1 MLRLLWF
8 AVVVAALTWA
18 TLLLID
24 LGDVD
29 IRWRNYALSASVAVL
44 VAAVAVVAVVCAIG
58 YHFWRWLRAGPR
70 RYVAGRAARRR
81 EQGYLALTKG
91 LVAVAAG
98 DPKSAQRFGKETG
111 RLIDNPLNL
120 LLFAQA
126 AQLEGN
132 EAAARRHF
140 RAMLDHA
147 ETEFLGLRGLLVQAT
162 KAGAWDAALDYARRA
177 YALRPETGWVNSAL
191 FDLEVRAGDWR
202 AAQKTLAA
210 AARQRH
216 VSGAEESRR
225 RAVLLAERA
234 RSARR
239 QGRDDEALALA
250 REAHKLAPGL
260 VAASALA
267 AELLAAAGKTRA
279 AARLIEDGWAEAPH
293 PDLARAWAA
302 LAPDEAPMER
312 VKRLERL
319 VRRKPG
325 HAEGHIALAEAALA
339 AELWGAAR
347 NHLEAA
353 LNERPSQRVL
363 RLLATLEERENADAR
378 AARGWLLRAASA
390 PPDAAWLCDGCGAV
404 SVAWG
409 ARCDACGAFD
419 ALVWRVPPSPAAVAA
434 PDEAPVE
441 ATAGATAGATPVA
454 LAGGTAEE
462 APAVVV
468 DAAIARE

>member
-8 AVVVAALTWA
+8 VVVIAALTAAAVWLA
-18 TLLLID
+18 D
-24 LGDVD
+24 HPGAVD
-29 IRWRNYALSASVAVL
+29 IRWRNYALSTSVAVL
-44 VAAVAVVAVVCAIG
+44 AVAVAFVAVVVAVV

-70 RYVAGRAARRR
+70 RMVAGRAARRR
-81 EQGYLALTKG
+81 AQGYLALTKG

-98 DPKSAQRFGKETG
+98 DPKSAQRYGRETG

-120 LLFAQA
+120 LLLAQA

-140 RAMLDHA
+140 HAMLEHV

-162 KAGAWDAALDYARRA
+162 KAGDWDAALGYARRA
-177 YALRPETGWVNSAL
+177 YALRPETEWVNSAL

-202 AAQKTLAA
+202 GAQKTLES
-210 AARQRH
+210 AARHRH
-216 VSGAEESRR
+216 VSGAEEPRR

-234 RSARR
+234 RAARAE
-239 QGRDDEALALA
+239 GRDDEALALA
-250 REAHKLAPGL
+250 REAHRLAPGL

-267 AELLAAAGKTRA
+267 AELLAAAGKGRA
-279 AARLIEDGWAEAPH
+279 AAKLIEDGWAHFPH
-293 PDLARAWAA
+293 PELARVYAA
-302 LAPDEAPMER
+302 LAPDEGAMER

-319 VRRKPG
+319 VRRNAG

-347 NHLEAA
+347 NYLEAA
-353 LNERPSQRVL
+353 VRERPTQRVL

-390 PPDAAWLCDGCGAV
+390 PPDAAWLCDKCGAV
-404 SVAWG
+404 SVGWA

-419 ALVWRVPPSPAAVAA
+419 ALAWKVPPAPVAVAA
-434 PDEAPVE
+434 PVEPATLPAVGDAP
-441 ATAGATAGATPVA
+441 AG
-454 LAGGTAEE
+454 E
-462 APAVVV
+462 PAVVV